1 MRLMLAVLELF
12 RHCVPTADRQPCTL
26 VDRKTVVIGDH
37 ISQPCVRRAVRLQ
50 LAAPT
55 TLRHLRCLGMLVVE
69 LRDKDSKRFS
79 VAGVATELMQKE
91 SALHLRRSKQT
102 RQNKPSSQ

>member
-26 VDRKTVVIGDH
+26 GDRKTVVIGDH

-55 TLRHLRCLGMLVVE
+55 TLRCLGMLVVE